1 MFTEQEKGLLA
12 VVLVWMGM
20 AATVALLV
28 LGSLPTK
35 SWGEYANSGPIQVEQ
50 GAGKGISFPR
60 K

>member
-35 SWGEYANSGPIQVEQ
+35 S
-50 GAGKGISFPR
+50 
-60 K
+60 